1 MQINVKS
8 VNIKN
13 KLEQLN
19 VDGEFIKYPD
29 MFKRNSC
36 LVRINNDDYL
46 NEDEFLIVSSK
57 FNLPRQIYLYGKKES
72 NENIIYL
79 NQWMD
84 IFLDTIENGYIS
96 KNDFKKSYL
105 KYELAIGIP
114 YEFRKKAYNEF
125 NWKRNNVIEFLSC
138 LFDAKLEEA
147 NYQQQ
152 DILELMVA

>member
-1 MQINVKS
+1 MQLNVKS
-8 VNIKN
+8 NNIKN

-19 VDGEFIKYPD
+19 IDGEFIKYPD
-29 MFKRNSC
+29 IFKRNNC
-36 LVRINNDDYL
+36 LVRVNGDDYL
-46 NEDEFLIVSSK
+46 NTDEFLIVSSK
-57 FNLPRQIYLYGKKES
+57 FNLPRQIFLYGKKES

-96 KNDFKKSYL
+96 RSDFKKSYL

-114 YEFRKKAYNEF
+114 YEFRRKAYNGN
-125 NWKRNNVIEFLSC
+125 NWTKNNIIEFLSC
-138 LFDAKLEEA
+138 LFDTRLEEI